1 MKAYVIMQKGY
12 EYDDNIYN
20 PTEGGTPTKV
30 FFNEE
35 DAYIEKEKLE
45 IKCMKEL
52 EITNYVY
59 SIEDELN
66 VELDEVESFLES
78 LNDKYGIPA
87 PVNRWD
93 SFGKF
98 QLNPM
103 ASDEESR
110 KFLSMHSIRFYDV
123 VEVEVDVTS
132 LRDAQIDRIL
142 S

>member
-66 VELDEVESFLES
+66 V
-78 LNDKYGIPA
+78 
-87 PVNRWD
+87 
-93 SFGKF
+93 
-98 QLNPM
+98 
-103 ASDEESR
+103 
-110 KFLSMHSIRFYDV
+110 
-123 VEVEVDVTS
+123 
-132 LRDAQIDRIL
+132 
-142 S
+142 

>member
-20 PTEGGTPTKV
+20 PTEGGTPKKV
-30 FFNEE
+30 IFNKE
-35 DAYIEKEKLE
+35 DAYLEKDRLE
-45 IKCMKEL
+45 IKYMKETD
-52 EITNYVY
+52 IASYTY

-66 VELDEVESFLES
+66 IPFEEVTGFLES
-78 LNDKYGIPA
+78 LNDKYGKPA

-93 SFGKF
+93 SFGEF

-103 ASDEESR
+103 ATDEESN
-110 KFLSMHSIRFYDV
+110 KFLSMHSLRFYEV
-123 VEVEVDVTS
+123 VEVDVDVTS
-132 LRDAQIDRIL
+132 LRDTQIDRIL

>member
-20 PTEGGTPTKV
+20 PTESGTPKKII
-30 FFNEE
+30 FNEE
-35 DAYIEKEKLE
+35 DAYLEKDRLE
-45 IKCMKEL
+45 IEYMKETD
-52 EITNYVY
+52 ITSYSY

-66 VELDEVESFLES
+66 IPLEEVTSFLES
-78 LNDKYGIPA
+78 LNDKYGKPA
-87 PVNRWD
+87 PINRWD
-93 SFGKF
+93 SFGEF

-103 ASDEESR
+103 ASDEESK
-110 KFLSMHSIRFYDV
+110 KFLSMHSLRFYEV
-123 VEVEVDVTS
+123 AEVEVDVAS

>member
-30 FFNEE
+30 FFNE

>member
-30 FFNEE
+30 FFNEK
-35 DAYIEKEKLE
+35 DAETEQLRLE
-45 IKCMKEL
+45 IKAMKDTS
-52 EITNYVY
+52 IRNYTY

>member
-20 PTEGGTPTKV
+20 PTEGGTPKKII
-30 FFNEE
+30 FNEE
-35 DAYIEKEKLE
+35 DAYLEKDRLE
-45 IKCMKEL
+45 IEYMKETD
-52 EITNYVY
+52 ITSYSY

-66 VELDEVESFLES
+66 IPLEEVTSFLES
-78 LNDKYGIPA
+78 LNDKYGKPA
-87 PVNRWD
+87 PINRWD
-93 SFGKF
+93 SFGEF

-103 ASDEESR
+103 ASDEESK
-110 KFLSMHSIRFYDV
+110 KFLSMHSLRFYEV
-123 VEVEVDVTS
+123 VEVEVDVAS